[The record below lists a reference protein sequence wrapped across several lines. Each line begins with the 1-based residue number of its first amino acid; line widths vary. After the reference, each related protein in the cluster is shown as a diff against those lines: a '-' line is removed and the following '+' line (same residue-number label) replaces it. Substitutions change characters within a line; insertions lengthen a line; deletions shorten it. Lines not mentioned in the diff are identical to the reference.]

1 LITRFSL
8 AILWLVHFLP
18 RPIISGIGAS
28 LGILFYAL
36 SAERRH
42 VVEKNLALCF
52 KQKPTREQKRLRRRH
67 FISLGR
73 AITDSSIAWWGSEES
88 IRKLASVK
96 GKEHLDRALSV
107 GPVIVLAPHF
117 VGVEIL
123 GIRLSLE
130 ENAQSMYSQQKD
142 PVLNQ
147 FLISK
152 RSRFRDIRLFSRQEG
167 IKNIVRSLKA
177 RLPLFFL
184 PDMDFGPRDAVF
196 VPFFGVPAATINAV
210 PRLAMLTN
218 ARIVP
223 VTIRQTGAKSPY
235 RIQFFE
241 AWDNYPTGD
250 SALDTRRMNAFI
262 EDQVIQ
268 MPEQYYWVHK
278 RFKTRPDGQP
288 SLYEQ

>member
-1 LITRFSL
+1 M
-8 AILWLVHFLP
+8 
-18 RPIISGIGAS
+18 
-28 LGILFYAL
+28 FYAL

-42 VVEKNLALCF
+42 VVEKNVALCF
-52 KQKPTREQKRLRRRH
+52 KEKPTREQKRLRKRH